1 MSNSPGLVNFAIA
14 LVMCGINL
22 PNGQVLFFGGNS
34 NYRRMV
40 INPAKGWTILFLRG
54 GVGQLPKKNSCI
66 AKVKKKKSCTVGQG
80 KKKFEQAFL
89 LVGSC

>member
-14 LVMCGINL
+14 LVMCGVNL

-54 GVGQLPKKNSCI
+54 GLGNYQKKI
-66 AKVKKKKSCTVGQG
+66 PA
-80 KKKFEQAFL
+80 
-89 LVGSC
+89 

>member
-14 LVMCGINL
+14 LVMCGVNL

-54 GVGQLPKKNSCI
+54 GGLGNYQKKI
-66 AKVKKKKSCTVGQG
+66 PA
-80 KKKFEQAFL
+80 
-89 LVGSC
+89 